1 MSKTYYDIALD
12 EYKYLNYKLDIDSG
26 INNPSAALCQQVAE
40 KMLKH
45 VLTEVEPSAQ
55 ELKIHN
61 LKKINIALKRNS
73 IDLYLNSSDLA
84 YLTDFYFEARY
95 PGDDYIDVTNEDL
108 RECIKIMEDIKA
120 KVESYLRDRKDTKLD
135 NNVILDRAFKNMSG
149 H

>member
-12 EYKYLNYKLDIDSG
+12 EYKYLNYKLDINSD
-26 INNPSAALCQQVAE
+26 INNPSATLCQQVAE

-45 VLTEVEPSAQ
+45 ILNEVEPSAQ

-73 IDLYLNSSDLA
+73 IDLCLNNSNLA

-95 PGDDYIDVTNEDL
+95 PGDDYVDVTSEDL
-108 RECIKIMEDIKA
+108 QECIDIMEDIKA
-120 KVESYLRDRKDTKLD
+120 KVESYIREKKSTKLD
-135 NNVILDRAFKNMSG
+135 SAAILDKAFKNMSG